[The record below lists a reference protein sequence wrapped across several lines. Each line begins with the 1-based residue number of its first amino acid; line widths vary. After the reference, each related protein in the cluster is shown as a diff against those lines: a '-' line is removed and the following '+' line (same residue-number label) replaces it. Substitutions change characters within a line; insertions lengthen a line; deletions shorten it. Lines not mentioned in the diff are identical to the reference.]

1 MSALW
6 VTTFEDEASIEFPEL
21 VQAVNAGLST
31 DELFGSEEALTAVKR
46 MEDDGVIMFSNNV
59 VYPI

>member
-6 VTTFEDEASIEFPEL
+6 ITTYGDEASILFPEL

-31 DELFGSEEALTAVKR
+31 DELFGSEEALAAVKR
-46 MEDDGVIMFSNNV
+46 MEDDGTIMFSDNT